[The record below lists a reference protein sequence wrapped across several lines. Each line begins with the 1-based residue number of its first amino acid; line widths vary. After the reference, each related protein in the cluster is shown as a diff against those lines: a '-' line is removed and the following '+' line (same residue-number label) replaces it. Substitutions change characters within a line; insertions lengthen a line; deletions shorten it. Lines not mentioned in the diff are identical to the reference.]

1 MQVSL
6 EDMRQKAEWLGL
18 EQAMV
23 FLLRLVMPEGLCG
36 VFFGCVLVGVKM
48 LYIFRSVYNQSM
60 KKGFIKFDCRHCV

>member
-36 VFFGCVLVGVKM
+36 VFLGACWWV
-48 LYIFRSVYNQSM
+48 
-60 KKGFIKFDCRHCV
+60 